1 MKIQIKRFGHLD
13 QSKKEAKVKQ
23 FNNINAIKKLTK
35 SFQLTDAKVLINYKS
50 FDNLI
55 SLIEEGVIRYDNRLG
70 VYGPDTK
77 TKDGR
82 SLAGTPHN
90 HGGGLRVMP
99 SLIDKLFDTSLDLT

>member
-1 MKIQIKRFGHLD
+1 MYFGHLT
-13 QSKKEAKVKQ
+13 SKAQKL
-23 FNNINAIKKLTK
+23 NNLIIINANKKISMSK
-35 SFQLTDAKVLINYKS
+35 DHFNYTDAKVLINYKS

-82 SLAGTPHN
+82 SLADII
-90 HGGGLRVMP
+90 MAA
-99 SLIDKLFDTSLDLT
+99 DLE